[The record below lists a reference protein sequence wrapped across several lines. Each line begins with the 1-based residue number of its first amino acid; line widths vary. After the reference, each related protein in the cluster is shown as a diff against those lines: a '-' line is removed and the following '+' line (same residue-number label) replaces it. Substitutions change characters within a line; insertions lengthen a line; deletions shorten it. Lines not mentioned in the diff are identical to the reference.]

1 MGQMEENIRRFINS
15 QDKAK
20 RLIQMDARGELN
32 KYKDKAREAY
42 ELSEQNNYEMTENV
56 PYATRES
63 NIQQNTSF
71 SKSKLPKEIL
81 ESFKNN
87 PIDASGMNVTTS
99 ILDKLNI
106 VPSKKVIKEEK
117 IEESKPIIS
126 ENTNSNIDYSMIKLI
141 VEDCIKKYTSALK
154 KTILNESKI
163 NENVGTLQAMKIG
176 NKFSF
181 IDNSGN
187 IYEATLKKVGN
198 INKK

>member
-87 PIDASGMNVTTS
+87 PIDASGMDVTTS

-126 ENTNSNIDYSMIKLI
+126 ENTTSNIDYSMIKLI

-187 IYEATLKKVGN
+187 VYEATLKKVGN

>member
-1 MGQMEENIRRFINS
+1 MGQIEENIKRFMNS
-15 QDKAK
+15 QEKAK
-20 RLIQMDARGELN
+20 KLIQMDARGELN

-42 ELSEQNNYEMTENV
+42 ELAEQNNYEMTESV
-56 PYATRES
+56 PYTQHE
-63 NIQQNTSF
+63 NNMKQNASF

-81 ESFKNN
+81 ESFQNN
-87 PIDASGMNVTTS
+87 PIDSSGMNTTTS

-106 VPSKKVIKEEK
+106 VPTKKVIKEEK
-117 IEESKPIIS
+117 VEDVKPIIS
-126 ENTNSNIDYSMIKLI
+126 ENATSNIDYSMIKLI

>member
-56 PYATRES
+56 PYATREN

-87 PIDASGMNVTTS
+87 PIDASGMDVTTS